1 MSDIR
6 SSITYVS
13 QNELLFNDT
22 IRNNILLDRDAHEVD
37 YLNICK
43 ILHIDDIVKDN
54 ILGYDYILEENG
66 INISGG
72 QRQRITLA
80 RSLLKNSNI
89 IMIDEGFNQIDITL
103 EREILQDIFTYYHN
117 KTFIIVSHR
126 KENSD
131 LYNRIIKIK
140 NGVVQSIEEVNNE

>member
-1 MSDIR
+1 
-6 SSITYVS
+6 
-13 QNELLFNDT
+13 
-22 IRNNILLDRDAHEVD
+22 
-37 YLNICK
+37 
-43 ILHIDDIVKDN
+43 
-54 ILGYDYILEENG
+54 
-66 INISGG
+66 
-72 QRQRITLA
+72 
-80 RSLLKNSNI
+80 
-89 IMIDEGFNQIDITL
+89 MIDEGFNQIDITL

>member
-22 IRNNILLDRDAHEVD
+22 IRNNILLDRDVSEVD

-43 ILHIDDIVKDN
+43 MLHIDDIVKDN

-66 INISGG
+66 INIW
-72 QRQRITLA
+72 RTKARIILA
-80 RSLLKNSNI
+80 RSLLKNSKI
-89 IMIDEGFNQIDITL
+89 IMIDEFNQIDIKL
-103 EREILQDIFTYYHN
+103 EREILLDIFRY
-117 KTFIIVSHR
+117 FS
-126 KENSD
+126 
-131 LYNRIIKIK
+131 
-140 NGVVQSIEEVNNE
+140 